1 MAPKKKQMTMA
12 ADTTYSMDVPATNK
26 GNKSRRHGHR
36 RGSPASNH
44 KQRQQTEEQEDPSDG
59 SASLTYSAG
68 SSIASSAAGEST
80 DSSFADIMKVLDVQ
94 DSEELVAFMKREGV
108 KEPSKYRQTKTS
120 TMSVASSLNYSTDGE
135 SALEGAHLLQTITG

>member
-1 MAPKKKQMTMA
+1 MAPQKTMA
-12 ADTTYSMDVPATNK
+12 TDTKYTLSMDVPSTNK
-26 GNKSRRHGHR
+26 GNKNRRHR
-36 RGSPASNH
+36 RGSSTTNQ
-44 KQRQQTEEQEDPSDG
+44 KQRQQTEEEDDG

-108 KEPSKYRQTKTS
+108 TDPSKYRQPKAS